1 MARPKDDTPPITP
14 EEYFALCERDA
25 QHRYEYIDG
34 YVRMMAGGTSNHADI
49 AGNCYRQLANAL
61 EAQGSPCV
69 AKPDGMALAVT
80 ASRYYLPDTMVTCDH
95 DDLAAG
101 KERLMHR
108 PSLIVEVLSETTE
121 ATDRLEKLFAYNNL
135 PTVQAYML
143 IHTDMVKA
151 EVIRRGNDGNLS
163 HSITY
168 AAGDTIELEF
178 LGLSI
183 TMDSLYRNTTGIV
196 R

>member
-1 MARPKDDTPPITP
+1 
-14 EEYFALCERDA
+14 
-25 QHRYEYIDG
+25 
-34 YVRMMAGGTSNHADI
+34 
-49 AGNCYRQLANAL
+49 
-61 EAQGSPCV
+61 
-69 AKPDGMALAVT
+69 
-80 ASRYYLPDTMVTCDH
+80 
-95 DDLAAG
+95 
-101 KERLMHR
+101 MHR